1 MNLKQVKSYEY
12 KSEQKTAKRKIDAKW
27 RMYERQKKQNEEFVW
42 SPGNVAKIIRLNDRL
57 WTLMQEADRIGKS
70 IYSDIQKLID
80 EGKNYYD
87 KDFNVEV
94 SIHYDV
100 EMMEDHDDDIALYD
114 SVKSWT
120 GQNGFDLMND
130 KHNGKPLNWNINEFN
145 RPELDGH
152 YICYMMHWYFH
163 EGLYSLQDAVTMD
176 PEKFYIYTTIYN

>member
-1 MNLKQVKSYEY
+1 MNLKQVKIYEY
-12 KSEQKTAKRKIDAKW
+12 KSEQKSAKRKIDAKW

-42 SPGNVAKIIRLNDRL
+42 SSGNITKIIRLNDKL
-57 WTLMQEADRIGKS
+57 WALMQEADHVGKS
-70 IYSDIQKLID
+70 IYNDIQKLID

-120 GQNGFDLMND
+120 
-130 KHNGKPLNWNINEFN
+130 
-145 RPELDGH
+145 
-152 YICYMMHWYFH
+152 
-163 EGLYSLQDAVTMD
+163 
-176 PEKFYIYTTIYN
+176 